1 MAERRMFSKAITDT
15 DAFLEMP
22 LSTQALYFHLA
33 MHADDEGFVSSPK
46 RILRE
51 TKANEDDFKLLIV
64 KRFILTFDTG
74 IIVLKHW
81 KIHNLIQ
88 KDRFKETTYLEEKAT
103 LALDRKNAYV
113 ERVDTE
119 CIQSGNKPLP
129 QIRLG
134 EFSEEE
140 VSADKGRLEED
151 APQSVAASNTRFKKP
166 TVEEIAAYCAERNNT
181 VDPQAFFDFYESVGW
196 RVGNKQMKDWK
207 ACVRTWEGREKRNG
221 SAKPTAGRANG
232 DKYKRED

>member
-1 MAERRMFSKAITDT
+1 MAERRMFSKVITDT

-51 TKANEDDFKLLIV
+51 TKASEDDFKLLIV
-64 KRFILTFDTG
+64 KRFILTFDSG
-74 IIVLKHW
+74 IIVIKHW

-88 KDRFKETTYLEEKAT
+88 KDRFKETTYLEEKAM
-103 LALDRKNAYV
+103 LSLDRKNAYV
-113 ERVDTE
+113 ERVETE

-129 QIRLG
+129 QVRLG
-134 EFSEEE
+134 E

-151 APQSVAASNTRFKKP
+151 APQSVAASNSRFKKS
-166 TVEEIAAYCAERNNT
+166 TVEEIAAYCAERKNN

-196 RVGNKQMKDWK
+196 RVGNKPMKDWK

-221 SAKPTAGRANG
+221 AKPATGKTNG
-232 DKYKRED
+232 DKYKREE

>member
-1 MAERRMFSKAITDT
+1 MAERRMFSKVITDT

-33 MHADDEGFVSSPK
+33 MHADDEGFVGSPK

-51 TKANEDDFKLLIV
+51 TKASEDDFKLLIA
-64 KRFILTFDTG
+64 KRFILTFDSG
-74 IIVLKHW
+74 IIVIKHW

-113 ERVDTE
+113 ERVETD
-119 CIQSGNKPLP
+119 CIQNGNNTLP
-129 QIRLG
+129 QVRLEEVSTDKG
-134 EFSEEE
+134 SEEE
-140 VSADKGRLEED
+140 ST
-151 APQSVAASNTRFKKP
+151 PQSVAASHSRFAKP
-166 TVEEIAAYCAERNNT
+166 TLGEIAAYCAERKNN
-181 VDPQAFFDFYESVGW
+181 VVPQAFFDFYESVGW
-196 RVGNKQMKDWK
+196 RVGNKPMKDWK
-207 ACVRTWEGREKRNG
+207 ACVRTWEHREKPNG
-221 SAKPTAGRANG
+221 AKPAGKANG